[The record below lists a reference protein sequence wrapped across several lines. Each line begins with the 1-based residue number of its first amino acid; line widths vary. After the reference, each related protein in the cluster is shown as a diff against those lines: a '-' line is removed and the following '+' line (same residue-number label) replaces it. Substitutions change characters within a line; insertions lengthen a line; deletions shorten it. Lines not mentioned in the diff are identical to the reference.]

1 MGVKL
6 ISVTAEHLRVCVCV
20 CTCVRACVR
29 ACVCVCVCVCVCAC
43 ACAGLGIRPSWHIHL
58 KSVVNYGHSTEL
70 QT

>member
-6 ISVTAEHLRVCVCV
+6 ISVTAEHLS
-20 CTCVRACVR
+20 
-29 ACVCVCVCVCVCAC
+29 VCVCVCVCVCSRVCVC
-43 ACAGLGIRPSWHIHL
+43 ARAGLGICPSWHIHL